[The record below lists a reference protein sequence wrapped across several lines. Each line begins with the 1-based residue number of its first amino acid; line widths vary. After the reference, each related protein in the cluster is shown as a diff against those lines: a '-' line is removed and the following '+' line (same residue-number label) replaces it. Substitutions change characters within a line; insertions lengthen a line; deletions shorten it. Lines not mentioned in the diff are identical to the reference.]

1 VEDCQFGD
9 FFFKNPHPVKKSA
22 EAGER
27 SGSRTGLTGVSRR
40 KFWSGQAFVLVQSRF
55 GWESEVPLGG
65 RLLLCRM
72 AR

>member
-1 VEDCQFGD
+1 LGI
-9 FFFKNPHPVKKSA
+9 FFKNPHPVKKSE
-22 EAGER
+22 EA
-27 SGSRTGLTGVSRR
+27 GLTGVSRR

-65 RLLLCRM
+65 RLLLCGM